1 MPVDSAPHHIVT
13 LALAIWLPVAYGT
26 ITNLVEYSHLPFV
39 LEALPL
45 TWEQAQLAN
54 RKVSDYVEQSQVVP
68 AWRYPRL
75 ADSQLTLGH
84 MNKSSQNQKN
94 HAANL

>member
-13 LALAIWLPVAYGT
+13 LALAIWLPVAYGV
-26 ITNLVEYSHLPFV
+26 LVEYSHLPFV